1 MRTLCPSQRDA
12 FEISYRCL
20 MRNGMVPKH
29 FLKTLY
35 QSTLSNHCCRQPS
48 HTTLSKHL
56 IKAVHQIAFF
66 KALLQSTF
74 SKNTTKTCQ
83 GITNVI
89 RQGNQT
95 RLSTLLPGS
104 APWLCS
110 LALLPDSAPWLCS
123 LALLLCSA
131 LQHFLQALYT
141 GTFSKHFTQA
151 LYTTTSSKHFIQA
164 PYPSTLSKHVIKELY
179 PITLFKHF
187 SKALYQPTLS
197 NHFIQALYQQSGRV
211 LLTI

>member
-123 LALLLCSA
+123 LAVLPGSAPLLCFTA
-131 LQHFLQALYT
+131 LSPSTLHRHFLKALYT
-141 GTFSKHFTQA
+141 STLHN
-151 LYTTTSSKHFIQA
+151 HFIQA
-164 PYPSTLSKHVIKELY
+164 FYPSTLSKHFIQ
-179 PITLFKHF
+179 
-187 SKALYQPTLS
+187 ACYQRTLS
-197 NHFIQALYQQSGRV
+197 NHFIQAL
-211 LLTI
+211 